1 MAAQGLILLPELY
14 VQRIIEIGIKENKKR
29 YIERGRG
36 VELECVLMCLCCWL
50 IQAVGIV
57 VLMCEFW
64 ALHKKGF

>member
-50 IQAVGIV
+50 IQAAGIV

-64 ALHKKGF
+64 ELHKKGF